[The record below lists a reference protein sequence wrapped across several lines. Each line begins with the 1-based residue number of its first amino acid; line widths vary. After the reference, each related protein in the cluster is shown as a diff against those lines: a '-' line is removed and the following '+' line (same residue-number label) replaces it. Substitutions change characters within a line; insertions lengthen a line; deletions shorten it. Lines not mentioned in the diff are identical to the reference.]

1 MTGPDGPRA
10 RARAS
15 EPGGAD
21 VRASASDALPALLAG
36 LVTAAQDSPRR
47 AALVM
52 ADGRRLTF
60 AGLLDRVNRVAAGLA
75 AHGIVQHTRTV
86 LLTPPGPDFL
96 VAAFAL
102 LARGAVPVLIDP
114 GIGVRRVGPALR
126 EVGPTAF
133 VGSGRAHVAR
143 RLLRWAPDAD
153 RTVVTDAGRGASP
166 AGGRGA
172 VTLDELE
179 RRAGDDVDH
188 DGWTPQP
195 DGGEAALLFTSGSTG
210 APKAVIHRHPHLA
223 ATMQVLR
230 SMYDLRPGEVTVATF
245 PPFALFG
252 PALGQ
257 TTVLPDMDFTR
268 PAAADPAHLRT
279 LIAVHGA
286 DVLFASPALLASLAR
301 HARPLHPLRL
311 VLSAGAPVPAHV
323 VTAVTALLPDDA
335 ALSTPYG
342 MTEVLPVC
350 VIGGGELLASGALHD
365 PPRGVCV
372 GRPAPGTEVMVVD
385 VHDGPLPSVAVRD
398 AVPDGTVGEL
408 VVRGPQVTQAYA
420 ARPAATARAKTAW
433 GGRTAHRSGDLAW
446 RDAQGRLWF
455 CGRTVH
461 RIHTAAGPVDPLPV
475 EQLVLD
481 HPGVARAAVVGVAH
495 AGDVQPVL
503 VVQPLGTAAHPRWR
517 PGTAAAR
524 AQLVA
529 QLRAR
534 LDAHP
539 HGAAVERVLLRRH
552 VPVDARHN
560 AKIGYEQ
567 VARWATARVHGRG
580 AWIGRRAFGGG
591 PT

>member
-1 MTGPDGPRA
+1 MTSRHT
-10 RARAS
+10 
-15 EPGGAD
+15 
-21 VRASASDALPALLAG
+21 VDALPPLLAG
-36 LVTAAQDSPRR
+36 LVTAARDSPER
-47 AALVM
+47 AALVL
-52 ADGRRLTF
+52 ADGRRLSF
-60 AGLLDRVNRVAAGLA
+60 GGLLARVNRAAAGLA
-75 AHGIVQHTRTV
+75 AHGIVQGTRTV

-143 RLLRWAPDAD
+143 RVLRWAPDVR
-153 RTVVTDAGRGASP
+153 RTVVTDAGRGAVL
-166 AGGRGA
+166 AGGPGTVA
-172 VTLDELE
+172 LDELE
-179 RRAGDDVDH
+179 RRGGGDAH
-188 DGWTPQP
+188 HGGWTPQP
-195 DGGEAALLFTSGSTG
+195 AGGEAALLFTSGSTG
-210 APKAVIHRHPHLA
+210 APKAVVHRHPHLA
-223 ATMQVLR
+223 ATMHALR
-230 SMYDLRPGEVTVATF
+230 TMYGLRPGEVTVATF

-268 PAAADPAHLRT
+268 PAAADPEHLRD
-279 LIAVHGA
+279 LIAIHGA

-301 HARPLHPLRL
+301 YARPLHPLRL

-323 VTAVTALLPDDA
+323 ATAVTALLPDGA

-350 VIGGGELLASGALHD
+350 AIGGRELLASGALHD

-372 GRPAPGTEVMVVD
+372 GHPAPGTDVMVVD
-385 VHDGPLPSVAVRD
+385 VHDGPLPSVATGD
-398 AVPDGTVGEL
+398 AVADGTVGEL
-408 VVRGPQVTQAYA
+408 VVRGPQVTEAYA
-420 ARPAATARAKTAW
+420 GRPAATARAKTTW
-433 GGRTAHRSGDLAW
+433 GGRTAHRTGDLAW

-461 RIHTAAGPVDPLPV
+461 RIPTAAGPVDPLPV
-475 EQLVLD
+475 EQSVLD
-481 HPGVARAAVVGVAH
+481 HPGVARAALVGVVH
-495 AGDVQPVL
+495 AGNVRPVL
-503 VVQPLGTAAHPRWR
+503 VVQPLGAAAHPRWR
-517 PGTAAAR
+517 AGAAAAG

-529 QLRAR
+529 ELRVR

-539 HGAAVERVLLRRH
+539 HGASVDRVLLRRR

-567 VARWATARVHGRG
+567 LARWATARVHGRS